1 LRLLC
6 FAVSSENEG
15 EYQMKKVLALILAV
29 AMIASVA
36 VLAGC
41 SGDKKDGAGGDVS
54 KTYIIYSDNAFAPF
68 EYLDTKSNEY
78 VGVDMD
84 IMAAIAD
91 DQGFKYEMHNEGFDA
106 AMGAVQSG
114 QADAMIAGMTI
125 TDERKETFDFS
136 APYFDDGQVVVVK
149 PDSDIKKLADLKG
162 KKIACKTSTV
172 SGEYAESIK
181 DKYGFTIDYF
191 EGSDTMYQAV
201 VTGSADAC
209 VEDFSVIGW
218 AIESEKVGLKIL
230 TEPVNVKGYGF
241 AVKKG
246 QNAEL
251 LKMFDDG
258 LANIKKSGEYK
269 KILAKYGY

>member
-1 LRLLC
+1 
-6 FAVSSENEG
+6 
-15 EYQMKKVLALILAV
+15 MKKVISLILAV

-36 VLAGC
+36 MFAGC
-41 SGDKKDGAGGDVS
+41 SGKTESTADGSKKFV
-54 KTYIIYSDNAFAPF
+54 IYSDNAFAPF
-68 EYLDTKSNEY
+68 EFLDKDTNEY
-78 VGVDMD
+78 IGVDMD
-84 IMAAIAD
+84 IMAAVAK
-91 DQGFKYEMHNEGFDA
+91 DQGFEYEMHNEGFDA
-106 AMGAVQSG
+106 SMGAVQSG

-136 APYFDDGQVVVVK
+136 KAYFDDGQVVVVK
-149 PDSDIKKLADLKG
+149 PDSKIKKLEDLKG

-201 VTGSADAC
+201 ITGSADAC
-209 VEDFSVIGW
+209 IEDFSVIGW
-218 AIESEKVGLKIL
+218 AIESENVGLKII
-230 TEPVNVKGYGF
+230 TKPVNVKGYGF

-246 QNAEL
+246 QNTDL
-251 LKMFDDG
+251 IKKFDAG
-258 LANIKKSGEYK
+258 LANIKKSGEYD